1 MFFFHIR
8 RILKNPVRRLSLK
21 DNSNK
26 DVKTPIPRDLI
37 TTSTGSGDGIPNN
50 NNKKQSISA
59 NPTVSSKIKVY

>member
-37 TTSTGSGDGIPNN
+37 TTSTGSGDGISS